1 MVYLQKLSCVNTCNG
16 FENHVKAS
24 LDFRGELSLERG
36 IQMNKK
42 IIIRTLEKIA
52 LYMELQAENPFKVS
66 AFRKAAAALEADERS
81 LSEIDDITAI
91 KGIGKGTA
99 AVIIELMETGV
110 SSTLKELEEIVPKGL
125 IPLMKLPGLG
135 GKKLAKLYQE
145 LNIVDADS
153 LKAAC
158 EAGKVRELAGFAAK
172 TEEKILKELENFG
185 SRKERLP
192 IWQLEPAVLE
202 INELLASLPEVEKF
216 SVAGSFRRVAETSKD
231 IDFIVATSA
240 YEIVREAILT
250 RLVVLE
256 TIAAGDTKVSVILDR
271 DEPVSVDFRLV
282 KSEEYATALHHF
294 TGSKDH
300 NVRMRQLAKSMD
312 KKISEYG
319 VEQEDGSIVT
329 FETEEQFFAHFDLPF
344 IPPTVRESGK
354 ELDRLG
360 ELDQLVKLEDI
371 VSDLHMHTTWSDGAH
386 SVNEM
391 GQALIAKGYT
401 HAVITDHSHYLKVAN
416 GLTPERLQQQKQDI
430 YAFNESNPGFRL
442 YRGTEMD
449 ILPDGTLD
457 FDDEVLKELDFV
469 IASIHSSFTQ
479 SQDKIM
485 ARLKTAVEHPYVHMI
500 AHPTGRIVGE
510 RDGYDPDVPLLIE
523 WAAQHGKILELNAN
537 PYRLDLCIEHLQ
549 LAMEHNV
556 PIAINTDAHAIDQLR
571 FMDIG
576 VKYAQKAWLKKDLI
590 VNTWSKE
597 RFEAFIM
604 KNK

>member
-1 MVYLQKLSCVNTCNG
+1 M
-16 FENHVKAS
+16 
-24 LDFRGELSLERG
+24 
-36 IQMNKK
+36 MNKK

-99 AVIIELMETGV
+99 AVITELMEIGE
-110 SSTLKELEEIVPKGL
+110 STVLKELEAIVPKGL
-125 IPLMKLPGLG
+125 VPLMKLPGLG

-145 LNIVDADS
+145 LNIVDAAT

-158 EAGKVRELAGFAAK
+158 EAGQVRGLAGFAAK
-172 TEEKILKELENFG
+172 TEEKILKELETFG
-185 SRKERLP
+185 SRAERLP
-192 IWQLEPAVLE
+192 IWQLEPVVLE
-202 INELLASLPEVEKF
+202 INELLASLPEVELF

-231 IDFIVATSA
+231 VDFIIATKE
-240 YEIVREAILT
+240 YEVVREAILT
-250 RLVVLE
+250 RLAILE
-256 TIAAGDTKVSVILDR
+256 TVAAGDTKVSVILDR
-271 DEPVSVDFRLV
+271 EEPVSVDFRLV
-282 KSEEYATALHHF
+282 TREEFATALHHF

-300 NVRMRQLAKSMD
+300 NVRMRQLAKSMG

-319 VEQEDGSIVT
+319 VEQEDGTVVT
-329 FETEEQFFAHFDLPF
+329 FESEEAFFAHFNLPF

-354 ELDRLG
+354 ELDRLD
-360 ELDQLVKLEDI
+360 ELSELVKLEDI
-371 VSDLHMHTTWSDGAH
+371 VADLHMHTTWSDGAH
-386 SVNEM
+386 SVSEM
-391 GQALIAKGYT
+391 GQALIDNGYS
-401 HAVITDHSHYLKVAN
+401 HAVITDHSQYLKVAN
-416 GLTPERLQQQKQDI
+416 GLTPERLEQQKLDI
-430 YAFNESNPGFRL
+430 YAFNEANPNFRL

-457 FDDEVLKELDFV
+457 FGDDVLKELDFV

-479 SQDKIM
+479 PQDKIM
-485 ARLKTAVEHPYVHMI
+485 ARLKTAVENPYVHMI
-500 AHPTGRIVGE
+500 AHPTGRIVGQ
-510 RDGYDPDVPLLIE
+510 RGGYDPDVPLLIE
-523 WAAQHGKILELNAN
+523 WAAAHGKILELNAN
-537 PYRLDLCIEHLQ
+537 PYRLDLSIEYLT
-549 LAMEHNV
+549 LAMEKNV

-590 VNTWSKE
+590 VNTWSKDK
-597 RFEAFIM
+597 FEAFIS

>member
-1 MVYLQKLSCVNTCNG
+1 
-16 FENHVKAS
+16 
-24 LDFRGELSLERG
+24 
-36 IQMNKK
+36 MNKK

-99 AVIIELMETGV
+99 SVITELMEIGE
-110 SSTLKELEEIVPKGL
+110 STVLKELEAVVPKGL
-125 IPLMKLPGLG
+125 VPLMKLPGLG

-145 LNIVDADS
+145 LNIVDAVT

-158 EAGKVRELAGFAAK
+158 EAGQVRGLAGFAAK
-172 TEEKILKELENFG
+172 TEEKILKELETFG
-185 SRKERLP
+185 SRAERLP
-192 IWQLEPAVLE
+192 IWQLEPVVLE
-202 INELLASLPEVEKF
+202 INELLASLPEVELF

-231 IDFIVATSA
+231 VDFIVATKE
-240 YEIVREAILT
+240 YEVVREAILT
-250 RLVVLE
+250 RLAILE
-256 TIAAGDTKVSVILDR
+256 TVAAGDTKVSVILDR
-271 DEPVSVDFRLV
+271 EEPVSVDFRLMTR
-282 KSEEYATALHHF
+282 EEFATALHHF

-300 NVRMRQLAKSMD
+300 NVRMRQLAKSMG

-319 VEQEDGSIVT
+319 VEQEDGTVVT
-329 FETEEQFFAHFDLPF
+329 FESEEAFFAHFNLPF

-354 ELDRLG
+354 ELDRLD
-360 ELDQLVKLEDI
+360 ELSGLVKLEDI
-371 VSDLHMHTTWSDGAH
+371 VADLHMHTTWSDGAH
-386 SVNEM
+386 SVSEM
-391 GQALIAKGYT
+391 GQALMDIGYS
-401 HAVITDHSHYLKVAN
+401 HAVITDHSQYLKVAN
-416 GLTPERLQQQKQDI
+416 GLTPERLEQQKLDI
-430 YAFNESNPGFRL
+430 YAFNEANPNFRL

-457 FDDEVLKELDFV
+457 FGDDVLKELDFV

-485 ARLKTAVEHPYVHMI
+485 ARLKTAVENPYVHMI
-500 AHPTGRIVGE
+500 AHPTGRIVGQ
-510 RDGYDPDVPLLIE
+510 RGGYDPDVPLLIE
-523 WAAQHGKILELNAN
+523 WAAEHGKILELNAN
-537 PYRLDLCIEHLQ
+537 PYRLDLSIEYLM
-549 LAMEHNV
+549 LAMEKNV

-590 VNTWSKE
+590 VNTWSKDK
-597 RFEAFIM
+597 FEAFIA
-604 KNK
+604 KNKEK

>member
-1 MVYLQKLSCVNTCNG
+1 M
-16 FENHVKAS
+16 
-24 LDFRGELSLERG
+24 
-36 IQMNKK
+36 MNKK

-99 AVIIELMETGV
+99 SVITELMEIGE
-110 SSTLKELEEIVPKGL
+110 STVLKELESVVPKGL
-125 IPLMKLPGLG
+125 VPLMKLPGLG

-145 LNIVDADS
+145 LNIVDAAT

-158 EAGKVRELAGFAAK
+158 EAGQVRGLAGFAAK
-172 TEEKILKELENFG
+172 TEEKILKELETFG
-185 SRKERLP
+185 SRAERLP
-192 IWQLEPAVLE
+192 IWQLEPVVLE
-202 INELLASLPEVEKF
+202 INELLAGLPEVELF

-231 IDFIVATSA
+231 VDFIVATKE
-240 YEIVREAILT
+240 YEVVREAILT
-250 RLVVLE
+250 RLAILE
-256 TIAAGDTKVSVILDR
+256 TVAAGDTKVSVILDR
-271 DEPVSVDFRLV
+271 EEPVSVDFRLV
-282 KSEEYATALHHF
+282 TREEFATALHHF

-300 NVRMRQLAKSMD
+300 NVRMRQLAKSMG

-319 VEQEDGSIVT
+319 VEQEDGTVET
-329 FETEEQFFAHFDLPF
+329 FESEEAFFEHFNLPF

-354 ELDRLG
+354 ELDRLD
-360 ELDQLVKLEDI
+360 ELSGLVKLEDI
-371 VSDLHMHTTWSDGAH
+371 VADLHMHTTWSDGAH
-386 SVNEM
+386 SVSEM
-391 GQALIAKGYT
+391 GQALMDIGYS
-401 HAVITDHSHYLKVAN
+401 HAVITDHSQYLKVAN
-416 GLTPERLQQQKQDI
+416 GLTPERLEQQKLDI
-430 YAFNESNPGFRL
+430 YAFNEANPNFRL

-457 FDDEVLKELDFV
+457 FGDDVLKELDFV

-485 ARLKTAVEHPYVHMI
+485 ARLKTAVENPYVHMI
-500 AHPTGRIVGE
+500 AHPTGRIVGQ
-510 RDGYDPDVPLLIE
+510 RGGYDPDVPLLIE
-523 WAAQHGKILELNAN
+523 WAAEHGKILELNAN
-537 PYRLDLCIEHLQ
+537 PYRLDLSIEYLM
-549 LAMEHNV
+549 LAMEKNV

-576 VKYAQKAWLKKDLI
+576 VKYAQKAWLKKNLI

-597 RFEAFIM
+597 KFEAFIE
-604 KNK
+604 KNKEK

>member
-1 MVYLQKLSCVNTCNG
+1 M
-16 FENHVKAS
+16 
-24 LDFRGELSLERG
+24 
-36 IQMNKK
+36 MNKK

-99 AVIIELMETGV
+99 AVITELMEIGE
-110 SSTLKELEEIVPKGL
+110 STVLKELEAIVPKGL
-125 IPLMKLPGLG
+125 VPLMKLPGLG

-145 LNIVDADS
+145 LNIVDAAT

-158 EAGKVRELAGFAAK
+158 EAGQVRGLAGFAAK
-172 TEEKILKELENFG
+172 TEEKILKELETFG
-185 SRKERLP
+185 SRAERLP
-192 IWQLEPAVLE
+192 IWQLEPVVLE
-202 INELLASLPEVEKF
+202 INELLASLPEVELF

-231 IDFIVATSA
+231 VDFIIATKE
-240 YEIVREAILT
+240 YEVVREAILT
-250 RLVVLE
+250 RLAILE
-256 TIAAGDTKVSVILDR
+256 TVAAGDTKVSVILDR
-271 DEPVSVDFRLV
+271 EEPVSVDFRLV
-282 KSEEYATALHHF
+282 TREEFATALHHF

-300 NVRMRQLAKSMD
+300 NVRMRQLAKSMG

-319 VEQEDGSIVT
+319 VEQEDGTVVT
-329 FETEEQFFAHFDLPF
+329 FESEEAFFAHFNLPF
-344 IPPTVRESGK
+344 ISPTVRESGK
-354 ELDRLG
+354 ELDRLD
-360 ELDQLVKLEDI
+360 ELSELVKLEDI
-371 VSDLHMHTTWSDGAH
+371 VADLHMHTTWSDGAH
-386 SVNEM
+386 SVSEM
-391 GQALIAKGYT
+391 GQALMDIGYS
-401 HAVITDHSHYLKVAN
+401 HAVITDHSQYLKVAN
-416 GLTPERLQQQKQDI
+416 GLTPERLEQQKLDI
-430 YAFNESNPGFRL
+430 YAFNEANPNFRL

-457 FDDEVLKELDFV
+457 FGDDVLKELDFV

-485 ARLKTAVEHPYVHMI
+485 ARLKTAVENPYVHMI
-500 AHPTGRIVGE
+500 AHPTGRIVGQ
-510 RDGYDPDVPLLIE
+510 RGGYDPDVPLLIE
-523 WAAQHGKILELNAN
+523 WAAAHGKILELNAN
-537 PYRLDLCIEHLQ
+537 PYRLDLSIEYLT
-549 LAMEHNV
+549 LAMEKNV

-590 VNTWSKE
+590 VNTWSKDK
-597 RFEAFIM
+597 FEAFIS